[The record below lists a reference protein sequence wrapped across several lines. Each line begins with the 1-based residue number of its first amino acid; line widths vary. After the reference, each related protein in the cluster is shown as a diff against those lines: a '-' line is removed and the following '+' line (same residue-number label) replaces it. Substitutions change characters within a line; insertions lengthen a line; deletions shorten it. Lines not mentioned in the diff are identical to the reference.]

1 MVISRWSPVWRG
13 HFTRS
18 LIAMIPEAAIAEWQN
33 THPWGD
39 ATLVEHDLIL
49 SRALCAIFQHPE
61 LSAVLRFR
69 GGTAIHKLVMP
80 KPGRFSEDLDLIY
93 IADAGLKP
101 MLKCLWEAMAWFEG
115 EISYGRG
122 GKRFAFD
129 FIPTDNPTEPQRIKI
144 EFNTTEKVFAE
155 EPIQYHY
162 RVDNPWYKG
171 EAAVWSFP
179 PEDLM
184 GSKLHALLSRAKH
197 RDLFDFYDTRA
208 RLNMDIGS
216 VMRALTFY
224 DNQRGARTPLTRAVA
239 EERLLNKLGRPDNPP
254 VNLTDDAQRLLRRG
268 DLYTEDD
275 ALTTLAYVYRDL
287 LPKLS
292 GKPWRGAP
300 EVLRLQAQRY
310 PVLGDLAAAVAPRD
324 PADPWQP
331 GNG

>member
-1 MVISRWSPVWRG
+1 
-13 HFTRS
+13 
-18 LIAMIPEAAIAEWQN
+18 MIPKAAIAAWQN
-33 THPWGD
+33 THPWRN

-61 LSAVLRFR
+61 LAAVLRLR
-69 GGTAIHKLVMP
+69 DGTAIHKLVMP
-80 KPGRFSEDLDLIY
+80 TLGRFSEDLDLIY

-115 EISYGRG
+115 EISYGRS

-129 FIPTDNPTEPQRIKI
+129 FIPTDNPTERQRIKI

-197 RDLFDFYDTRA
+197 RDLFDFYDTRS
-208 RLNMDIGS
+208 RYPMDIGR
-216 VMRALTFY
+216 VMQACTFY
-224 DNQRGARTPLTRAVA
+224 HAQRRARTPLTRAVA
-239 EERLLNKLGRPDNPP
+239 EQRSLDKLDRPNNPQG
-254 VNLTDDAQRLLRRG
+254 NLTSEMQHLLCQG
-268 DLYTEDD
+268 EHYTQDD

-292 GKPWRGAP
+292 GKPWKSAP
-300 EVLRLQAQRY
+300 DVIRRQAQRY
-310 PVLGDLAAAVAPRD
+310 PVLRDLAAAVAHENSSDR
-324 PADPWQP
+324 WQP
-331 GNG
+331 GNERCPMRT